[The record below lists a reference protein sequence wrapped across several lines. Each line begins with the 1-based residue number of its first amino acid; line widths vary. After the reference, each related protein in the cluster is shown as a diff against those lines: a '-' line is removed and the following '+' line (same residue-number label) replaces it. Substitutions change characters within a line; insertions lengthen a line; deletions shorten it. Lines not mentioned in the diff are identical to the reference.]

1 MALYKILSI
10 DGGGIRGVIPAVLLT
25 EMEKR
30 TGKDV
35 YSLFDLIAGTSTGGI
50 LAAGL
55 VAPASLDHEPASRGP
70 KFKASDLL
78 ALYEEHGK
86 DIFRRSFCDKITS
99 LWGWAD
105 EKYPNDGI
113 EAVLESYFG
122 NAELKDALTEIL
134 VTSYEIEERQPYFFK
149 SRKAKENPQERNHFL
164 RDVARATSAAPTY
177 FEPAEI
183 RTVGAPAT
191 RTRYLVDGGVF
202 ANDPALCAYAEAI
215 RLGES
220 PDNVLIVSLGTGVA
234 TKPIDYDKARDW
246 GKDSWAKPVISVMM
260 DGVADSVDYQLRQ
273 IVPRTETRYYRF
285 NAPLR
290 EAFADLDAASR
301 ANVNALKR
309 EAQRILDDQETG
321 ARFKELCE
329 KLTE

>member
-30 TGKDV
+30 TSKAV
-35 YSLFDLIAGTSTGGI
+35 YSIFDLIAGTSTGGI

-55 VAPASLDHEPASRGP
+55 VAPASPDHESTSPSPR
-70 KFKASDLL
+70 FKASDLL

-86 DIFRRSFCDKITS
+86 DIFRRSFCDRITS

-113 EAVLESYFG
+113 ETVLENYFG
-122 NAELKDALTEIL
+122 NAELKDAFTEIL

-149 SRKAKENPQERNHFL
+149 SRKAQENPQERNHFL

-183 RTVGAPAT
+183 RTVGELAT
-191 RTRYLVDGGVF
+191 RNALSGRWRCLRQRPGSLRLRRSDKTWRIAGQRACREPRNRGG
-202 ANDPALCAYAEAI
+202 DQTHRL
-215 RLGES
+215 RQGQKLGQRQLGETS
-220 PDNVLIVSLGTGVA
+220 H
-234 TKPIDYDKARDW
+234 KRD
-246 GKDSWAKPVISVMM
+246 
-260 DGVADSVDYQLRQ
+260 DGR
-273 IVPRTETRYYRF
+273 RGRF
-285 NAPLR
+285 R
-290 EAFADLDAASR
+290 
-301 ANVNALKR
+301 
-309 EAQRILDDQETG
+309 
-321 ARFKELCE
+321 
-329 KLTE
+329 